1 MSDTGAE
8 EVEPQVALARFLSA
22 IKNYADV
29 DPNFRDSL
37 IQALG
42 LVVKYQGEDDLLNIE
57 PHIIAARK
65 EELQF
70 RAIYGQFPP
79 AKVKSILTTKAKLAT
94 AADVKGKSAEDIMD
108 MLWKRAR
115 SRARE
120 RGLID

>member
-1 MSDTGAE
+1 MSDSGAD
-8 EVEPQVALARFLSA
+8 EVDPQVALARFLTA

-29 DPNFRDSL
+29 DTNFRDSL

-42 LVVKYQGEDDLLNIE
+42 VTVKYQGEDDLLNIE
-57 PHIIAARK
+57 PHIVAARK
-65 EELQF
+65 DELQF
-70 RAIYGQFPP
+70 RAIYGQVTA
-79 AKVKSILTTKAKLAT
+79 AKLKSILTTKTKLAT
-94 AADVKGKSAEDIMD
+94 PADVKSKSAEDMMD